1 MPSPRPD
8 ALAELRTVYAQGA
21 STVDAESV
29 AQLLAAVIR
38 SGRTFEAGNAL
49 VAFRARRGFCFRDRV
64 RERLDEL
71 APVPRRA
78 AEAGKAW
85 ALRAFAGQARSEI

>member
-1 MPSPRPD
+1 MAPPRTD
-8 ALAELRTVYAQGA
+8 ALAELRTVYAQRAG
-21 STVDAESV
+21 SVDAEAV

-38 SGRTFEAGNAL
+38 GGRTREAGNAL
-49 VAFRARRGFCFRDRV
+49 AAFRARRGFCFRDRV

-85 ALRAFAGQARSEI
+85 ALKAHARRTLEES